1 MPRYLLSNEA
11 EQDLR
16 ELIRYTKNEWGDTQV
31 RKYRELLTTKF
42 ESIARKRVPDRL
54 FSKAVQDLFFIK
66 AGSHYIFYLRPKDQ
80 TPIIIAILHP
90 RTEVLKNISKRL

>member
-11 EQDLR
+11 EQDL
-16 ELIRYTKNEWGDTQV
+16 L
-31 RKYRELLTTKF
+31 
-42 ESIARKRVPDRL
+42 
-54 FSKAVQDLFFIK
+54 FIK